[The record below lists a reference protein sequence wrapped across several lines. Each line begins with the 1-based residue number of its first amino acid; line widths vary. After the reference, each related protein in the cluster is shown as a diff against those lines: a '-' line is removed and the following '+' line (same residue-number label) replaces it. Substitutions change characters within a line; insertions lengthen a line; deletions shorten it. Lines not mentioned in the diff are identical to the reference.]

1 MFDNRFSPW
10 VWTELLAFD
19 RNEPDC
25 GVSAYLEEL
34 GFVPEGMCLLV
45 SSPDFLLSH
54 PGKITGRQLPADICA
69 RGGQPG
75 NERRQRQEWS
85 DCDLKKLI
93 AGLTNVGVEVYCS
106 CFAFL

>member
-1 MFDNRFSPW
+1 MFNNRFTPW

-25 GVSAYLEEL
+25 GAAGYLEEL

-54 PGKITGRQLPADICA
+54 PISRT
-69 RGGQPG
+69 
-75 NERRQRQEWS
+75 
-85 DCDLKKLI
+85 KLI
-93 AGLTNVGVEVYCS
+93 TEKLLSVYFRILILNTIVICIS
-106 CFAFL
+106 LACIMLIGKKQGKMQVKVIY